1 MREGCGWSR
10 GAAWNMSVL
19 PLTFRL
25 PFVSCNLEK
34 LQDISSFSPY
44 LVCDA
49 HFWGHDHFIS
59 FSIPLCCFEEI
70 LL

>member
-1 MREGCGWSR
+1 MEQGDTVEYV
-10 GAAWNMSVL
+10 MLVVFL
-19 PLTFRL
+19 LTFHL
-25 PFVSCNLEK
+25 PFVSGDVEQ

-49 HFWGHDHFIS
+49 HFWGHDNFIS
-59 FSIPLCCFEEI
+59 FPILCCFEEI